1 MKKQTCNVR
10 GYVKSVYCL
19 LTVLQSFY
27 AVLKYKQC

>member
-10 GYVKSVYCL
+10 GYVKSVYCF

-27 AVLKYKQC
+27 AALKYKQY

>member
-10 GYVKSVYCL
+10 GYVKSVYCF

-27 AVLKYKQC
+27 AVLKI